1 MALSKADLRNLTKQ
15 LVGNRTSVNIGDPWY
30 DTRVQSG
37 YRRLCTFQG
46 AVTSP
51 GLKSPQMRRLGF
63 FELQDRQARTISS
76 ATPALTGNSGN
87 FIIPLPA
94 TNVVTVVDIYD
105 RTNNRGLDRRNLREL
120 RTRDPDKTGR
130 PRTWCPVGQGG
141 TVGYYVNQ
149 IPTTT
154 DTTVDAIDVYEW
166 VYKYPADLVQL
177 TDYPVIPDP
186 WHIAIVY
193 AAASEAAMLW
203 DMPEKHGEL
212 EQKFLGYI
220 AERKSPIEEAAHSGL
235 AGARRFTPIGP
246 RF

>member
-1 MALSKADLRNLTKQ
+1 MSLTRADLRTVTKQ
-15 LVGNRTSVNIGDPWY
+15 MLGNRVSANITDTWY
-30 DTRVQSG
+30 NSRVDSG

-46 AVTSP
+46 TVSSP
-51 GLKSPQMRRLGF
+51 GSRQPQMRRLGF
-63 FELQDRQARTISS
+63 FELQDRNARVISS

-87 FIIPLPA
+87 FITPLPA
-94 TNVVTVVDIYD
+94 TDVVTVVDLFD
-105 RTNNRGLDRRNLREL
+105 RTNDRGLDRRSLREL

-130 PRTWCPVGQGG
+130 PRTWCPAGQGG
-141 TVGYYVNQ
+141 VVGYYVNQ

-154 DTTVDAIDVYEW
+154 DTAIDAIDVYEW
-166 VYKYPADLVQL
+166 VYRYPTTLAADAAV
-177 TDYPVIPDP
+177 PVIPDV
-186 WHIAIVY
+186 WHIAIAY
-193 AAASEAAMLW
+193 AAASEGAMLL

-212 EQKFLGYI
+212 EGKFIGYI

>member
-15 LVGNRTSVNIGDPWY
+15 LVGNRVSPLIGDPWY
-30 DTRVQSG
+30 DMRVYSG

-46 AVTSP
+46 NVTSP
-51 GLKSPQMRRLGF
+51 SLKQPTLRRLGF
-63 FELQDRQARTISS
+63 FELQDRQERSIGIAPVSPVITS
-76 ATPALTGNSGN
+76 N
-87 FIIPLPA
+87 FITPNPA
-94 TNVVTVVDIYD
+94 TNVCVVTDIYD
-105 RTNNRGLDRRNLREL
+105 RTHNRGLDRRSLREL
-120 RTRDPDKTGR
+120 RTRDPDKTGI

-141 TVGYYVNQ
+141 VVGYYVNQ
-149 IPTTT
+149 IPSTT
-154 DTTVDAIDVYEW
+154 AENIDVYEW
-166 VYKYPADLVQL
+166 VYKYPAELIQL
-177 TDYPVIPDP
+177 TDYPVIPDA

-193 AAASEAAMLW
+193 AAGSEAAMLW
-203 DMPEKHGEL
+203 DMPEKHNEL